1 MNDLLT
7 VIVILFVLFI
17 AYLILADVRRKPKRR
32 KFKHTPGQLA
42 DIQQRLFDISSEED
56 NEI

>member
-7 VIVILFVLFI
+7 VVVILFILLV

-42 DIQQRLFDISSEED
+42 DIQQRFYGISSEED

>member
-7 VIVILFVLFI
+7 VVVILFILLV

-42 DIQQRLFDISSEED
+42 DIQQRFYGINSDKD